1 MMDLSVSRS
10 RVVRVTPAWRRQT
23 PRVSFPI
30 TIIKPNGERFI
41 VAPSKATKRKRK
53 AKVSGKVVKPRKV
66 SEQDT
71 RAIELAERQRL
82 FAESQ
87 KRLELE
93 MRGAYN

>member
-23 PRVSFPI
+23 PKVSFPV

-71 RAIELAERQRL
+71 RAIELAERQRQ
-82 FAESQ
+82 FVESQ
-87 KRLELE
+87 RALERE
-93 MRGAYN
+93 MIGSYN

>member
-1 MMDLSVSRS
+1 M
-10 RVVRVTPAWRRQT
+10 
-23 PRVSFPI
+23 SFPV

-41 VAPSKATKRKRK
+41 VAPSKAKSKRKHK
-53 AKVSGKVVKPRKV
+53 ARVSGKVVKPRKV
-66 SEQDT
+66 SAQDT

>member
-1 MMDLSVSRS
+1 
-10 RVVRVTPAWRRQT
+10 
-23 PRVSFPI
+23 VSFPV

-41 VAPSKATKRKRK
+41 VAPSKAKSKRKHK
-53 AKVSGKVVKPRKV
+53 ARVSGKVVKPRKV
-66 SEQDT
+66 SAQDT

>member
-1 MMDLSVSRS
+1 MAH
-10 RVVRVTPAWRRQT
+10 RVVKVRKAWKQQT
-23 PRVSFPI
+23 PRVAHPV
-30 TIIKPNGERFI
+30 TIIKPNGERFT
-41 VAPSKATKRKRK
+41 VAPTHKRVAKRKASTKRKAH
-53 AKVSGKVVKPRKV
+53 AKQQAQAQA
-66 SEQDT
+66 QDT

>member
-1 MMDLSVSRS
+1 MAQ
-10 RVVRVTPAWRRQT
+10 RVVRVSPAWRRQT
-23 PRVSFPI
+23 PKVSFPI

-41 VAPSKATKRKRK
+41 VAPSKAKTKRK
-53 AKVSGKVVKPRKV
+53 AKARVSGKVVKPRKV

-71 RAIELAERQRL
+71 KAIQLDERRKA

>member
-1 MMDLSVSRS
+1 MAQ

-23 PRVSFPI
+23 PKVSFPV
-30 TIIKPNGERFI
+30 TIIKPNGERFV
-41 VAPSKATKRKRK
+41 VAPSKAKSKRKHK
-53 AKVSGKVVKPRKV
+53 ARVSGKVVKPRKV
-66 SEQDT
+66 SAQDT